1 MLIRT
6 CLRERMWI
14 VEAKMCMPKRELRR
28 MGRCNC
34 KTQ

>member
-1 MLIRT
+1 MLIRA

-14 VEAKMCMPKRELRR
+14 VGVRLCMPKRELRR
-28 MGRCNC
+28 VDYCNC